1 MNKTGKD
8 LTQGNV
14 VKQLILFALPFMIS
28 NVVQSFYNIAD
39 MLIVG
44 RFGGAVG
51 IASVNIGGQV
61 TFLITNIVIGLSVGG
76 TVVIG
81 QYMGAQN
88 RKAVVESIS
97 TMLTSLVGAAII
109 MTIAML
115 LLSNQILELI
125 QTPQEA
131 FVQAKEYLEIT
142 VSGTIFIFGYNALS
156 AVMRGLGD
164 SKRPLY
170 FVIIACVINIILDLV
185 FVGYFRM
192 GARGAAI
199 ATIISQATSMGLCVI
214 YLKNTDF
221 MFDFKLKSF
230 KFHKDKFDMLMKVG
244 VPTSIQNVAVNISFL
259 VMTGLVNSFGV
270 KASAALGVISKFNS
284 FAILPAIAVGASVA
298 AMVAQNMGA
307 GHIERAKHTLYVG
320 MVLAFAISLPIFIFT
335 RLFPAE
341 IISVFDNDPEMVL
354 AGVTYLNALSP
365 EYIIVPFIF
374 CLNGLITGAGHTM
387 FSSISGVISS
397 LLLRIPM
404 AYLLGLHFDM
414 GLTGIGFAAPIASL
428 GATVLAL
435 LYYLSGKWKV
445 STVVNQAER

>member
-1 MNKTGKD
+1 MSRTGKD

-44 RFGGAVG
+44 HYGGAVG
-51 IASVNIGGQV
+51 IAAVNIGGQV

-81 QYMGAQN
+81 QYMGAKN
-88 RKAVVESIS
+88 RTAVIESIS
-97 TMLTSLVGAAII
+97 TMLTSLIGAGVI
-109 MTIAML
+109 MTVTML
-115 LLSNQILELI
+115 LLSNQILQLI
-125 QTPQEA
+125 QTPPEA
-131 FVQAKEYLEIT
+131 FAQAKEYLQIT
-142 VSGTIFIFGYNALS
+142 VAGTIFIFGYNALS

-170 FVIIACVINIILDLV
+170 FVIIACIINIVLDLIL
-185 FVGYFRM
+185 VGYFRM

-199 ATIISQATSMGLCVI
+199 ATIVSQAISMGLCVL

-244 VPTSIQNVAVNISFL
+244 IPTSIQNVAVNVSFL

-270 KASAALGVISKFNS
+270 EASAALGVISKFNS
-284 FAILPAIAVGASVA
+284 FAILPAIAVGSSVA

-307 GHIERAKHTLYVG
+307 GHIERAKHTLYIGV
-320 MVLAFAISLPIFIFT
+320 VLAFAISLPIFIIA
-335 RLFPAE
+335 RIYPAE
-341 IISVFDNDPEMVL
+341 IIAVFDNDPKMIE
-354 AGVTYLNALSP
+354 AGVTYLSTLSLD
-365 EYIIVPFIF
+365 YIIVPFIF
-374 CLNGLITGAGHTM
+374 CINGLITGAGHTM
-387 FSSISGVISS
+387 FASISGVISS
-397 LLLRIPM
+397 LLLRVPL
-404 AYLLGLHFDM
+404 AYLLGLYFDM
-414 GLTGIGFAAPIASL
+414 GLYGIGLAAPLASI
-428 GATVLAL
+428 GATILATG
-435 LYYLSGKWKV
+435 YYLSGKWEV
-445 STVVNQAER
+445 STVVKQIN